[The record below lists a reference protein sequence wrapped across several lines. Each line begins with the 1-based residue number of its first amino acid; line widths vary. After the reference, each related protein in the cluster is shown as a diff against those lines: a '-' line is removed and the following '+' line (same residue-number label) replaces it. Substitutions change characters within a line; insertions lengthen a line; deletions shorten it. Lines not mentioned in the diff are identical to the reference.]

1 MKPLL
6 VANVKVILGT
16 KAFNSTYG
24 MFVNNLHP
32 LEMLDDSKIVMIFT
46 LHTLFFN
53 FCICGQNKYAN
64 WER

>member
-46 LHTLFFN
+46 HSFL
-53 FCICGQNKYAN
+53 ISAYVWPK
-64 WER
+64 